1 MSSFQHWLSK
11 TFKPCC
17 LVLCSD
23 KAKSILAENNLTPAE
38 FLRPLGDFRSKK
50 VNIQFNEKDKELI
63 SLNDFFFDFYDN
75 EQYMQISQDQVINY
89 IEEMF
94 KQNEPSWNLNNPL
107 VTKHSLESVKNNIIP
122 GEYCTPWFR
131 EFEKTIIECLH
142 FDEYELFQQPLISVY
157 IVSIGESIA
166 VINDDLTK
174 RTPNIITSKRYDHSP
189 ENIIITLNDCKDKFL
204 TKEELDKC
212 KSRFA
217 IFKSYYMMH
226 WDINCP
232 PFADKDEHEQKK

>member
-75 EQYMQISQDQVINY
+75 EQYKQISQDQVINY
-89 IEEMF
+89 ILLLKYFYRMNH
-94 KQNEPSWNLNNPL
+94 QNLLNLVFL
-107 VTKHSLESVKNNIIP
+107 L
-122 GEYCTPWFR
+122 Y
-131 EFEKTIIECLH
+131 H
-142 FDEYELFQQPLISVY
+142 FHFS
-157 IVSIGESIA
+157 
-166 VINDDLTK
+166 
-174 RTPNIITSKRYDHSP
+174 
-189 ENIIITLNDCKDKFL
+189 
-204 TKEELDKC
+204 
-212 KSRFA
+212 
-217 IFKSYYMMH
+217 
-226 WDINCP
+226 
-232 PFADKDEHEQKK
+232 